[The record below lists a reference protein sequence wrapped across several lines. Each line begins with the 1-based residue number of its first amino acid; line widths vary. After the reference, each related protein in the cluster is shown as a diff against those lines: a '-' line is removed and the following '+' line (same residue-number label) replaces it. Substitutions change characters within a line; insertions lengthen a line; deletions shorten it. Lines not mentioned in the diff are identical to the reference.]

1 MKPIKQLKVKSVKQ
15 MLSSPNRW
23 CKGSN
28 ISEDDMSCCLMGA
41 VNLVYGK
48 SLTNEKE
55 AISKIFDALNRR
67 RKKQKKAPHKIR
79 NEFEK
84 RIHITKWNDSSRVN
98 FEDVKEIVSD
108 AKI

>member
-15 MLSSPNRW
+15 MLSSPKRW

-28 ISEDDMSCCLMGA
+28 ISEDEMSCCLIGA
-41 VNLVYGK
+41 VNLVYGI
-48 SLTNEKE
+48 TNEKE

-67 RKKQKKAPHKIR
+67 RKKQKKAPHKIC

-84 RIHITKWNDSSRVN
+84 RIHIIKWNDSSRVN